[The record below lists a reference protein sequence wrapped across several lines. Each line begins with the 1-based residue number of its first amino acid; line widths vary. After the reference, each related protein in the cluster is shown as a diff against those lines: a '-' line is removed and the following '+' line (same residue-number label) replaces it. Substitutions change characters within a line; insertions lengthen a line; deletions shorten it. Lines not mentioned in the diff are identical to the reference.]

1 LPGRRRRFTAVRTR
15 RLPLATQRRASGQ
28 AERWLRGKRG
38 SEVIRAER
46 VAPRSARYRRDTGEA
61 AEDARA
67 GTRQW
72 SPSSPCSWC
81 RRVLRPRH
89 WTFRAR
95 HLDVRFPASSGTRP
109 SSRDGRCRGPRSK
122 RAGLRRLREAQC
134 GRRRRCRDGITV
146 QATSA
151 SGCRRGT
158 SGSKRSSIERL
169 RACSQRA
176 SSTRS
181 GTFRSLQSWHR
192 SDAVCRRG
200 SGNSPPQARQ
210 MSPPRLD
217 IESLLDA
224 GVNMR
229 RKMTDTWLAG
239 IEDSRNLNR
248 RVAEISIFPLAP
260 KGRASRH

>member
-1 LPGRRRRFTAVRTR
+1 
-15 RLPLATQRRASGQ
+15 
-28 AERWLRGKRG
+28 
-38 SEVIRAER
+38 VIRAKR

-122 RAGLRRLREAQC
+122 RAGLRHLRKAQC
-134 GRRRRCRDGITV
+134 GRRRTMALFQCPPPAASVRPTQPISTVRAKLIAPRDGITV

-151 SGCRRGT
+151 SGCKREA
-158 SGSKRSSIERL
+158 SGSRRSSIERL
-169 RACSQRA
+169 SACSQRA

-181 GTFRSLQSWHR
+181 GAFRSLQSWHR

-210 MSPPRLD
+210 MSPSRLD
-217 IESLLDA
+217 IESLRDA

-248 RVAEISIFPLAP
+248 RVAELSIFPLAP
-260 KGRASRH
+260 RAGASRP